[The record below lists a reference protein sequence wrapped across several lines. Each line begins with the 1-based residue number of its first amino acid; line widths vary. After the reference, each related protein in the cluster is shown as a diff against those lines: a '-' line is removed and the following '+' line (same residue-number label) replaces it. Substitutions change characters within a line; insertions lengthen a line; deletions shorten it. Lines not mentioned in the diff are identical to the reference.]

1 MKRWCIQTL
10 GWESSQYR
18 ICIVHHSYPH
28 ITSTLISSSS
38 SSCTATCIIKMRVA
52 LRKQR
57 SECMPKTAYH
67 RIRMRLQCRSVNL
80 CSRIIMAPFTW
91 TEEREKALKLF
102 RHRQSSKKFHLKVKS
117 KIIKINLKFLRNKHS
132 PMSPCKRAALFLILI
147 ILPTVKI
154 LNNQSKQ
161 KASFNSYRPSPTQ
174 TS

>member
-1 MKRWCIQTL
+1 MIRWCIQTS

-28 ITSTLISSSS
+28 ITSILINSSSS
-38 SSCTATCIIKMRVA
+38 RRTATCIIKMRVA

-67 RIRMRLQCRSVNL
+67 RIRMRLQCISVNL

-91 TEEREKALKLF
+91 TEEREIALKLS
-102 RHRQSSKKFHLKVKS
+102 RPRQSSKKFHLKVKS
-117 KIIKINLKFLRNKHS
+117 KINLKLLRNKHS

-161 KASFNSYRPSPTQ
+161 KALFNSYRPSPTQ